1 MVDSEAPITACPNCT
16 AREIVDTWSLGGKP
30 FKSTLHAW

>member
-1 MVDSEAPITACPNCT
+1 MVDSEAQITACPNCT